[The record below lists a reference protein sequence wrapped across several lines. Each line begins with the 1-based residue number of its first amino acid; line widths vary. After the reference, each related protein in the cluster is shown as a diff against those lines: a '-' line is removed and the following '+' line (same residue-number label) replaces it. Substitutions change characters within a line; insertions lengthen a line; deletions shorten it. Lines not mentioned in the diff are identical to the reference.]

1 MRFQYDLLMMHT
13 FPLTVAYI
21 FNYNTVERM
30 NNRSKHRKYFGGLNM
45 KKTYLLQG
53 LDCAHCAAKI
63 ETEVRKIEGVSS
75 ATVNFMSTKMVIDA
89 DETLVDSIE
98 KAAIKIVKKLEPD
111 VAVKLA

>member
-1 MRFQYDLLMMHT
+1 
-13 FPLTVAYI
+13 
-21 FNYNTVERM
+21 
-30 NNRSKHRKYFGGLNM
+30 M

-89 DETLVDSIE
+89 DESLADTIE
-98 KAAIKIVKKLEPD
+98 KAAIKIVKKFEPD